1 VQVNFLPHFGHFIT
15 WQIISSIQTPSFI
28 CSPNLQL
35 SSNSM
40 KFSFSTNSLIY
51 SMVYQPLDILIFL
64 LRLLHKQLMLS
75 FILTTS
81 SFQSI
86 FLQNRFPDCSI
97 LPLGSILLNFTL
109 IHYQTLFYHS
119 FDIISIFTSVF
130 IEFISSG
137 SYE

>member
-1 VQVNFLPHFGHFIT
+1 MQVNFLPHFGHFIT
-15 WQIISSIQTPSFI
+15 WQIISSIQAPSFI
-28 CSPNLQL
+28 CSPNLQS

-64 LRLLHKQLMLS
+64 LRLLHKQLLLS

-86 FLQNRFPDCSI
+86 FLQNRFLNC
-97 LPLGSILLNFTL
+97 SILLNFTL
-109 IHYQTLFYHS
+109 IHYQTLFYHL
-119 FDIISIFTSVF
+119 FDIMSIFTSVF

>member
-28 CSPNLQL
+28 CSPNLQ
-35 SSNSM
+35 SPSNSI

-64 LRLLHKQLMLS
+64 LRLLHKQLLLS

-86 FLQNRFPDCSI
+86 FLQNRFLNC
-97 LPLGSILLNFTL
+97 SILLNFTL
-109 IHYQTLFYHS
+109 IHYQTLFYHP
-119 FDIISIFTSVF
+119 FDVMSIFTSVF
-130 IEFISSG
+130 VKFISSE

>member
-1 VQVNFLPHFGHFIT
+1 MQVNFLPHFGHFIT

-28 CSPNLQL
+28 CSPNLQ
-35 SSNSM
+35 SPSNSI

-64 LRLLHKQLMLS
+64 LRLLHKQLLLS

-86 FLQNRFPDCSI
+86 FLQNRFLNC
-97 LPLGSILLNFTL
+97 SILLNFTL
-109 IHYQTLFYHS
+109 IHYQTLFYHP
-119 FDIISIFTSVF
+119 FDVMSIFTSVF
-130 IEFISSG
+130 VKFISSE